1 MDQVT
6 RRRIW
11 ILVIACAALF
21 IAVFPAVRRA
31 AEAKADG
38 QLTTCWVMCRPG
50 DYVNVRV
57 SANRKSRQAGYLEC
71 GDSFLT
77 DGYSRNGFIRVYSV
91 GEGSE
96 AWIYSGYVVTEK
108 PKAVFENYCCVSRG
122 RVAVRRWISGP
133 KVANTPWIVN
143 GSTVTVFYEADGWA
157 VTSRGFIR
165 SEYLEADPL

>member
-1 MDQVT
+1 MT
-6 RRRIW
+6 KRRIW

-31 AEAKADG
+31 TEAKADG

-57 SANRKSRQAGYLEC
+57 SASRKSRQAGYLEC

-108 PKAVFENYCCVSRG
+108 PEKIGATYVCVAKK
-122 RVAVRRWISGP
+122 RVACRKWIGGP
-133 KVANTPWIVN
+133 QVEGRPWLRN
-143 GSTVTVFYEADGWA
+143 GETCQVFLMADGWA
-157 VTSRGFIR
+157 VTSRGYIK
-165 SEYLEADPL
+165 SEWLEMSAE